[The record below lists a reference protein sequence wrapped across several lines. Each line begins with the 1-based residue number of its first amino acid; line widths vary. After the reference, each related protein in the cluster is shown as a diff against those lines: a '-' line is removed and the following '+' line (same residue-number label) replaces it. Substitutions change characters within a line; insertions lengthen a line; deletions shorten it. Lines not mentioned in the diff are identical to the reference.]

1 MLYPTANWEEPG
13 GSLRTL
19 AMLTVLISAA
29 DHWTTYLCLRSP
41 VAGWQVT
48 EANPVAEWLFQTLGL
63 VPGLL
68 LDSAVTIAAVA
79 FLLTTSLIPRPL
91 RAGFLAIVSVWTFL
105 AVANNV
111 QALQALGISPLGAV

>member
-1 MLYPTANWEEPG
+1 M
-13 GSLRTL
+13 RTL

-41 VAGWQVT
+41 VPGWQVS
-48 EANPVAEWLFQTLGL
+48 EANPVADWLFQTLGL

-68 LDSAVTIAAVA
+68 LDSAVTLVAVG
-79 FLLTTSLIPRPL
+79 FLLTTNLIPRTL
-91 RAGFLAIVSVWTFL
+91 RAGFLAFVTVWTCF

-111 QALQALGISPLGAV
+111 QALQALGISPLGAA

>member
-1 MLYPTANWEEPG
+1 
-13 GSLRTL
+13 LRTL

-41 VAGWQVT
+41 VPGWQVS
-48 EANPVAEWLFQTLGL
+48 EANPVADWLFQTLGL

-68 LDSAVTIAAVA
+68 LDSAVTLVAVG
-79 FLLTTSLIPRPL
+79 FLLSTNLIPRTL
-91 RAGFLAIVSVWTFL
+91 RAGFLAFVTVWTCF

-111 QALQALGISPLGAV
+111 QALQALGISPLGAA